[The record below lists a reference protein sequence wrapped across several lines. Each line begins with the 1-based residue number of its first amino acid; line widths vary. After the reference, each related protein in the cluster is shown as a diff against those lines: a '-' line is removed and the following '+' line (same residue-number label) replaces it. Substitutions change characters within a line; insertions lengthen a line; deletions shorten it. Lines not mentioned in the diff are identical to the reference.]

1 MTCEDVRFAVAADPK
16 AGAAEHAAHLRE
28 CPACAAYADEM
39 RELDRRL
46 LAAMRLPVPPSV
58 LDAPAPDASVPDE
71 SAPDES
77 APEPDASTVTP
88 IAAARRERARPP
100 MFSRFALA
108 ASVAVAFIVGGV
120 LWGAYPRETLAADV
134 VEHMAEEPDAWRTTA
149 TVLPEHVRRVLAGAG
164 VRLRPG
170 TIDVTY
176 ANLCEFRGRGVPH
189 LVVRSPNGPVTVM
202 VLPAEKSRGRRAFDE
217 GGYRGVI
224 VPAERGAIAVLAR
237 DGDRVDVDA
246 VAAQAGAAIEYLQ

>member
-1 MTCEDVRFAVAADPK
+1 MTCEDVQFAIAADPK
-16 AGAAEHAAHLRE
+16 SAAAEHAAHLRE

-39 RELDRRL
+39 RELDQRL

-58 LDAPAPDASVPDE
+58 LEAPV
-71 SAPDES
+71 
-77 APEPDASTVTP
+77 PEPDAATVTP
-88 IAAARRERARPP
+88 IAAARRERVPRP

-108 ASVAVAFIVGGV
+108 ASVAVACIVGGV
-120 LWGAYPRETLAADV
+120 LWGAYPRETLAAAV

-149 TVLPEHVRRVLAGAG
+149 TVLPEQVQRVMVGAG

-170 TIDVTY
+170 TMDVTY
-176 ANLCEFRGRGVPH
+176 ASFCEFRGRGVPH

-237 DGDRVDVDA
+237 DGDRTDVDA
-246 VAAQAGAAIEYLQ
+246 VAAQAGAAIEYVK